1 MKILNSIIA
10 LLTVITF
17 TSCEDV
23 IQVKLDK
30 GTPLVT
36 IDAFINDM
44 RNQQK
49 VRLTYTDDYFSQ
61 KPNVPVSGATVVL
74 KDLTSGEVFNF
85 ADDNSGNYTF
95 SLGTNDTIAKLNH
108 QYELIVTHQGT
119 IYTAQSKVKRT
130 TAIDSIDVKFE
141 EAGAFGGQDGYRF
154 SFFGRDQEGPEPDF
168 YWVKSYRN
176 GVFFNKGGEINIAW
190 DGANGGEGADGLYFI
205 PPIAQGITP
214 FGEVFNKFDVCRVE
228 IHSINKETFNFLLQ
242 VQKQTTNSG
251 LFATTPENVKC
262 NIQSS
267 NDKIK
272 VVGWFCMSAVSAKEK
287 IAL

>member
-1 MKILNSIIA
+1 MKTLK
-10 LLTVITF
+10 LLTALF
-17 TSCEDV
+17 TIAFLSSCEDV

-61 KPNVPVSGATVVL
+61 KPNVSVSGASVLL

-85 ADDNSGNYTF
+85 NDNSNGDYTF
-95 SLGTNDTIAKLNH
+95 DLGTNDTIAKLNH
-108 QYELIVTHQGT
+108 QYELVVTHQGT
-119 IYTAQSKVKRT
+119 TYTAQSKVNRT
-130 TAIDSIDVKFE
+130 TTIDSIDVKFE
-141 EAGAFGGQDGYRF
+141 EAGAFGGQEGYRF
-154 SFFGRDQEGPEPDF
+154 SFFGMDPEGPEPDF

-176 GVFFNKGGEINIAW
+176 GVFFNKGEQINIAW
-190 DGANGGEGADGLYFI
+190 DAANGGEGADGLYFI

-272 VVGWFCMSAVSAKEK
+272 VVGWFCMSAVNAKEK
-287 IAL
+287 TAL

>member
-1 MKILNSIIA
+1 MKILK
-10 LLTVITF
+10 LLTALFIVTF
-17 TSCEDV
+17 LSSCEDV

-61 KPNVPVSGATVVL
+61 KPNVPVSGASVVL
-74 KDLTSGEVFNF
+74 KDLTSGEVFSFN
-85 ADDNSGNYTF
+85 DNSNGDYTF
-95 SLGTNDTIAKLNH
+95 DLGTNDTIAKLNH

-119 IYTAQSKVKRT
+119 IYTSQSKVNRT
-130 TAIDSIDVKFE
+130 ATIDSIDVKFE
-141 EAGAFGGQDGYRF
+141 EAGAFGGQEGYRF
-154 SFFGRDQEGPEPDF
+154 SFFGMDPEGPEPDF

-176 GVFFNKGGEINIAW
+176 GVFFNKGEQINIAW

-267 NDKIK
+267 NNKVK
-272 VVGWFCMSAVSAKEK
+272 VVGWFCMSAVNAKEK
-287 IAL
+287 VAL